1 MESVRRGIW
10 EGQNGGMFARADDKP
25 VPAVMSSTNLASRHM
40 VDKRAR
46 NEEKNE
52 AKRRKIENGEEV
64 SGPIYATHFAPEDIE
79 NEQRRP
85 KKKVAVLIGY
95 AGTGYHGMQLYGS

>member
-1 MESVRRGIW
+1 L
-10 EGQNGGMFARADDKP
+10 
-25 VPAVMSSTNLASRHM
+25 SSTNLASRHM

-46 NEEKNE
+46 NEQQNE
-52 AKRRKIENGEEV
+52 AKRRKLENGEEV
-64 SGPIYATHFAPEDIE
+64 SDPIYATHFSPEDIE

-95 AGTGYHGMQLYGS
+95 AGTGYHGMQLYEPWTPMGLWTTILTCAQE

>member
-1 MESVRRGIW
+1 MEVCS
-10 EGQNGGMFARADDKP
+10 RAK
-25 VPAVMSSTNLASRHM
+25 MINLSQLSSTNLASRHM

-46 NEEKNE
+46 NEEQNE
-52 AKRRKIENGEEV
+52 AKRRKLENGEEV
-64 SGPIYATHFAPEDIE
+64 SGPIYATHFSPEDIE